1 MNKTKIFFANWGNT
15 IFGLLVNGMITY
27 NPKDWFTFIFKI
39 HRTETFRELL
49 PLMLGIGLYAFIIS
63 YIELHNLVGE
73 TAKEVTRNLSAIF
86 GILGFTLSLLLVFR
100 TNSAYDRWWEGRKQW
115 GELVN
120 ASRALAAQLN
130 ALISF
135 PNHQSREVV
144 ANYISLFAYSLQ
156 AHLAS
161 KKIALANLPAEIS
174 ITALSDE
181 SIQTILASSH
191 QPQETYKQ
199 LVNYVHSMIRN
210 NEFTAQDSYLFKSEL
225 NKLIEVCGACERIR
239 NTPIPFSY
247 SVFLKKFIFFYVMLF
262 PIIYGINM
270 SYFIIPATVFI
281 LYVLASIEIIAEE
294 IEDPFNNDAND
305 LPTYDLAMAIN
316 KSAKAILLAK

>member
-1 MNKTKIFFANWGNT
+1 
-15 IFGLLVNGMITY
+15 MITY

-39 HRTETFRELL
+39 HRTETFRQLL
-49 PLMLGIGLYAFIIS
+49 PLMLGLGLYSFIIS

-86 GILGFTLSLLLVFR
+86 SILGFTLSLLLVFR

-120 ASRALAAQLN
+120 SSRALAAQVN
-130 ALISF
+130 ALVGLG
-135 PNHQSREVV
+135 NNQSRVVV
-144 ANYISLFAYSLQ
+144 ANYISLFAFSLQ

-161 KKIALANLPAEIS
+161 KKINTEQLPAELTITGLSEESLLKIS
-174 ITALSDE
+174 A
-181 SIQTILASSH
+181 AAH
-191 QPQETYKQ
+191 QPQEIYKQ
-199 LVNYVHSMIRN
+199 LVGYIHELIRK
-210 NEFTAQDSYLFKSEL
+210 NEFTAQDSYLFKNEL
-225 NKLIEVCGACERIR
+225 NKLIEVCGACERIK

-270 SYFIIPATVFI
+270 SYFIVPATVFV

-305 LPTYDLAMAIN
+305 LPTYEMAMNIN
-316 KSAKAILLAK
+316 KSANAILIG